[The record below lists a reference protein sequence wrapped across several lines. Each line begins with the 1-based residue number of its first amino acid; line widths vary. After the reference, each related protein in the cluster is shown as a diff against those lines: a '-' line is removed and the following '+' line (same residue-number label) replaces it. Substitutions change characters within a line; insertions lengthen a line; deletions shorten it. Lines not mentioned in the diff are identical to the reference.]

1 MKKKFFGFAGA
12 IILSG
17 WTGLAVAGSG
27 YPFVPAPVIFV
38 NGGST
43 NRVSFTLPRLDTWRV
58 YPAEASELPVA
69 PPPSTNTLTLLDN
82 TNAPMATP
90 PPPPPVATPPPGSID
105 PEPNTIQ
112 SSPSLQGSQ
121 PGSGPQ

>member
-12 IILSG
+12 IIISG
-17 WTGLAVAGSG
+17 WCGLAVAGNG
-27 YPFVPAPVIFV
+27 YLFVPAPVIFV
-38 NGGST
+38 GGGST
-43 NRVSFTLPRLDTWRV
+43 NMADFTLPRLDTWRV

-69 PPPSTNTLTLLDN
+69 SPPGTNTVTMVDN

-90 PPPPPVATPPPGSID
+90 PPPPPAPPPPGSVD
-105 PEPNTIQ
+105 PVPNTIQ
-112 SSPSLQGSQ
+112 STPSLQGSQ